1 MESLL
6 YNISQVLGI
15 TIIHSLWQG
24 LLIYFVLR
32 LLLLSMPS
40 LPSVKKYNL
49 AAIALLSMAVWFI
62 YTFCTEAKIYN
73 WGQAPGTYPSQ
84 FIDAINFQG
93 VAHESFKTT
102 LYTLIKNYLPYIS
115 ILYTIGLVFNL
126 GKLGLAWNKIRVI
139 KKGMIT
145 ADNLQQRIT
154 DISKQLNIKRYV
166 KVSFSRLVDVP
177 CVIGYF
183 KPILLLPI
191 TLTFQLS
198 AEEIETILLHE
209 LSHIKGNDF
218 LVNLVQQIISVL
230 LFFNP
235 FAQLINQIIST
246 EREHRC
252 DDIVV
257 QNTQNRLTYA
267 YALLKLE
274 ETRQGHLQ
282 LALAATQ
289 NKHHLLTRIER
300 IMNTKTPIGNIR
312 PILLA
317 VLLIAGSLSS
327 IAWLNPEIKNGKIT
341 FKNIPVVPK
350 PSPPAA
356 PVPPVAALAPPAVV
370 APPKKDLTV
379 SYDTV
384 RHSQPIND
392 TTKKKIK
399 IVVEDENGNKK
410 EYNSVKDMPESLRKD
425 FYEGNANDDF
435 NFGFRFNNDSTFNR
449 AMAGRFNSA
458 DFKKQMEAMQD
469 MGLDMNKKFNDP
481 AFKKQMEA
489 MKAQGEKMKEYFNS
503 PKGKKQVE
511 DMKMQ
516 GEKMAKYYNSPEWKK
531 MQEDMKLKGEKMEEY
546 YNGPEW
552 KKQMEDM
559 KKQGEDMAKYYNGP
573 EWKKQAEEFAKQGAE
588 MAKYYDS
595 PEWKKQVEEFARQGE
610 EFAKQFGGDD
620 WKIRRKIKEDDM
632 NADDHT
638 RKMIDKKVEKTT
650 KKAVKTEV
658 KEKKEA
664 VEKAEKKEAKE
675 KPEQKEKPDPNN

>member
-1 MESLL
+1 MENLL

-49 AAIALLSMAVWFI
+49 AAIALLSMAAWFV

-73 WGQAPGTYPSQ
+73 WSQASGAPSQ
-84 FIDAINFQG
+84 FMAAFNLQG

-102 LYTLIKNYLPYIS
+102 LYNLIKNYLPYIS
-115 ILYTIGLVFNL
+115 ILYIIGLVFNL

-139 KKGMIT
+139 KKGMIA

-154 DISKQLNIKRYV
+154 DISRQLNIKRHV

-235 FAQLINQIIST
+235 FAQLINQVIST

-257 QNTQNRLTYA
+257 QNTENRLTYA

-350 PSPPAA
+350 PLPPAA
-356 PVPPVAALAPPAVV
+356 PVPPVPAPAPSAPAVSHQK
-370 APPKKDLTV
+370 AFSV

-384 RHSQPIND
+384 RHSQPVND

-399 IVVEDENGNKK
+399 IIVEDENGNKK
-410 EYNSVKDMPESLRKD
+410 EYNSIKDMPESVRED
-425 FYEGNANDDF
+425 FYKENGGNDF
-435 NFGFRFNNDSTFNR
+435 NFGFKFNNDSTFSR
-449 AMAGRFNSA
+449 KIAMRFNSA

-469 MGLDMNKKFNDP
+469 MGLAMNKKLNT
-481 AFKKQMEA
+481 AEFKKHLDNMKRQAEA
-489 MKAQGEKMKEYFNS
+489 MAKKA
-503 PKGKKQVE
+503 
-511 DMKMQ
+511 
-516 GEKMAKYYNSPEWKK
+516 NSPEWKK

-546 YNGPEW
+546 YNSPEW
-552 KKQMEDM
+552 KKQVEDM
-559 KKQGEDMAKYYNGP
+559 QKQGEDMAKYYNGP

-595 PEWKKQVEEFARQGE
+595 PEWKKQVEEIARQGE
-610 EFAKQFGGDD
+610 EFTKQFGGDD

-650 KKAVKTEV
+650 KKAVKAAV

-664 VEKAEKKEAKE
+664 AEKAEKKEAVE